1 MTSWV
6 FNNAIEQ
13 LMQWFCIRLSTSYA
27 DNAMRYL
34 APSVSLFTVG
44 STAILNLNG
53 TLDSWEETTTA
64 AMSHARSPPPRI
76 SRFRSNSSPLS
87 ATARGFLHV
96 FRTSS
101 FRLFRSRGAQLA
113 RGKRLCESSAAAA
126 SSCPLLH
133 PLLRQLSRP
142 SCSSLSISV

>member
-1 MTSWV
+1 MV
-6 FNNAIEQ
+6 
-13 LMQWFCIRLSTSYA
+13 LSASYA
-27 DNAMRYL
+27 GNTMRYL
-34 APSVSLFTVG
+34 ASVYLLWVNRYFESERNPRFLR
-44 STAILNLNG
+44 
-53 TLDSWEETTTA
+53 EETTTA

-87 ATARGFLHV
+87 ATARGFLYV